1 MNNKIKDDDESEAE
15 QIWLIRDSI
24 QELEDLKD
32 EIVTFLSNH
41 FELKNSES
49 NIWIDDAKGAYFN
62 IVAAWQMLNS
72 CTRQEPEE
80 QAAKTESSLGF
91 LKIAKSHLGQSASEL
106 RALKEDEAYRL
117 EKQWKDTF
125 EKCHQSILE
134 QLERYL
140 DSDVGQPPA
149 ETIVKVREG
158 AYTLS
163 CAVCGKVAVVI
174 LLNEE
179 IFVYSGIMIETAFD
193 KSLAQEV
200 FKLLDGKNL
209 NGLHLYYKRTI
220 QLEEGMDAYCP
231 ECDEIYCSAHYATEE
246 EWDEGFYDCTY
257 GTCPQGHRRIIHD

>member
-1 MNNKIKDDDESEAE
+1 MKKKIKNDDESAAE

-24 QELEDLKD
+24 QKLEDLKD

-41 FELKNSES
+41 LELKNSEN

-72 CTRQEPEE
+72 CTRQKPEV
-80 QAAKTESSLGF
+80 QAEKAESSLGF

-106 RALKEDEAYRL
+106 RALKDKEASRL
-117 EKQWKDTF
+117 GKLWKETF
-125 EKCHQSILE
+125 EKCYQSISE
-134 QLERYL
+134 QLERFL
-140 DSDVGQPPA
+140 EVDEGEPPA

-174 LLNEE
+174 LLNEDK
-179 IFVYSGIMIETAFD
+179 FVYSGIMIETYID
-193 KSLAQEV
+193 KGLAKEV
-200 FKLLDGKNL
+200 FRLLDMKNL
-209 NGLHLYYKRTI
+209 KGLHSYYKRTI

-231 ECDEIYCSAHYATEE
+231 ECDSIYCSEHYATEE